1 MRTAIFGGT
10 FDPIH
15 SAHLE
20 MARRAADQY
29 RLDRVLFIPA
39 GNPPHKH
46 AEASFEHRYRM
57 VRTGL
62 RGRSAL
68 RCLAARGG
76 SGEELLDRHHRTCEG
91 RECQRNGALF
101 FIIGSDAFAE
111 IQTWRRW
118 EDVIR
123 AVEFI
128 VVARPG
134 HEIAGPPG
142 ARVHR
147 LDSVELPVS
156 SSDIRDAL
164 ARERIAC
171 GVAARDRGLYSRSPA
186 IRVGLAGGRLNPD
199 AGGVQPP
206 VRYHRDLSVLRH
218 AHDIHDEVASA
229 ENGSGGFGWLG
240 QKDLRHA
247 IAAREVEQS
256 FRGILAFKNTGLDA
270 HAAREFQVALNG
282 RAHRLG

>member
-57 VRTGL
+57 VELACAADPRFVTSRLEEGTAKSYSIDTIERVMAGSAGAGPGAAAPNTG
-62 RGRSAL
+62 G
-68 RCLAARGG
+68 
-76 SGEELLDRHHRTCEG
+76 
-91 RECQRNGALF
+91 NGALF

-123 AVEFI
+123 EVEFI

-134 HEIAGPPG
+134 HEISGPPG
-142 ARVHR
+142 ALVHR
-147 LDSVELPVS
+147 LESVALPVS

-164 ARERIAC
+164 AQGESPAELPPAIADYIR
-171 GVAARDRGLYSRSPA
+171 GHGLYAP
-186 IRVGLAGGRLNPD
+186 
-199 AGGVQPP
+199 
-206 VRYHRDLSVLRH
+206 LR
-218 AHDIHDEVASA
+218 
-229 ENGSGGFGWLG
+229 
-240 QKDLRHA
+240 
-247 IAAREVEQS
+247 
-256 FRGILAFKNTGLDA
+256 
-270 HAAREFQVALNG
+270 
-282 RAHRLG
+282 

>member
-29 RLDRVLFIPA
+29 QLDRVLFIPA

-46 AEASFEHRYRM
+46 ADASFEHRYRM
-57 VRTGL
+57 VE
-62 RGRSAL
+62 
-68 RCLAARGG
+68 LACVADPRFVA
-76 SGEELLDRHHRTCEG
+76 SRLEEGTAKSYSIDTIERVKAG
-91 RECQRNGALF
+91 NPDGNGTLF

-118 EDVIR
+118 QDVIR

-134 HEIAGPPG
+134 HEITGPPG

-147 LDSVELPVS
+147 LESVELPVS

-164 ARERIAC
+164 ARGE
-171 GVAARDRGLYSRSPA
+171 SPA
-186 IRVGLAGGRLNPD
+186 EL
-199 AGGVQPP
+199 PP
-206 VRYHRDLSVLRH
+206 
-218 AHDIHDEVASA
+218 
-229 ENGSGGFGWLG
+229 
-240 QKDLRHA
+240 A
-247 IAAREVEQS
+247 IAAYIR
-256 FRGILAFKNTGLDA
+256 D
-270 HAAREFQVALNG
+270 
-282 RAHRLG
+282 HRLYGPVS

>member
-20 MARRAADQY
+20 MARHAADQY

-46 AEASFEHRYRM
+46 AEASFENRYRM
-57 VRTGL
+57 VELACAADPRFVASRIEEGTAKSYSIDTIE
-62 RGRSAL
+62 RVKAASAGSRNADAPIADAPNAHAPNVL
-68 RCLAARGG
+68 VPSAPAAGTDAN
-76 SGEELLDRHHRTCEG
+76 ST
-91 RECQRNGALF
+91 LF

-118 EDVIR
+118 EDVIQ

-134 HEIAGPPG
+134 YEITIPSG

-164 ARERIAC
+164 ARGETPKE
-171 GVAARDRGLYSRSPA
+171 LPPA
-186 IRVGLAGGRLNPD
+186 IAG
-199 AGGVQPP
+199 
-206 VRYHRDLSVLRH
+206 YIRD
-218 AHDIHDEVASA
+218 
-229 ENGSGGFGWLG
+229 
-240 QKDLRHA
+240 
-247 IAAREVEQS
+247 
-256 FRGILAFKNTGLDA
+256 
-270 HAAREFQVALNG
+270 
-282 RAHRLG
+282 HRLYGSVS